1 MESEQIFFTIIALIK
16 VFPPPENEPA
26 FAARAVENI
35 EKQGGRRENSSS
47 ITSSSSEKSE
57 EERKNRG
64 VAAGRTM
71 TAEKPEHAALNTEKG

>member
-35 EKQGGRRENSSS
+35 ERQGDRRKNSNT
-47 ITSSSSEKSE
+47 IKNGSSEKSE
-57 EERKNRG
+57 ERRKMRSY
-64 VAAGRTM
+64 
-71 TAEKPEHAALNTEKG
+71 